1 MVEEDKASVKIAV
14 NPPSNAL
21 VSKYVLTVEVTD
33 TSEGKKK
40 LIETSY
46 DKDVYILF
54 NPWCESKF
62 NA

>member
-1 MVEEDKASVKIAV
+1 MEEAKASVKIAV
-14 NPPSNAL
+14 NVPSNAL
-21 VSKYVLTVEVTD
+21 VSKYAMTVEVTD
-33 TSEGKKK
+33 TSEWKKK

-62 NA
+62 H

>member
-1 MVEEDKASVKIAV
+1 MKIAV